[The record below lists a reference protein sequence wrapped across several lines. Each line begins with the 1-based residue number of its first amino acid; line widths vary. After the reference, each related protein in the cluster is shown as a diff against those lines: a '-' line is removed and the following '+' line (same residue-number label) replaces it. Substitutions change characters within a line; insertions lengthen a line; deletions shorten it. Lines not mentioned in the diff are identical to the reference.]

1 METSDFKTDGEAVV
15 PALGATYSVTQ
26 EPLDAPHQ
34 MKVGKLILLP
44 SLFSRKSRGLY
55 EKLANHLLQEHRL

>member
-26 EPLDAPHQ
+26 EPLDVPHQ
-34 MKVGKLILLP
+34 IKVGKLILLL

-55 EKLANHLLQEHRL
+55 